1 MDHGIE
7 VIRTIDLGHEQL
19 FVFEGDR
26 GARVRVLFGAT
37 WLTEEGAV
45 GDAIIG
51 TGNEAPLHGGRTVIE
66 ALAPSRLQIIH
77 QGRRSA
83 STLARGWLR
92 HAWRP
97 LRRFVDRLQ
106 LGGAAAEPNA

>member
-19 FVFEGDR
+19 FVFEGSR
-26 GARVRVLFGAT
+26 GTRVRVLFGAT

-45 GDAIIG
+45 ADAIVGAG
-51 TGNEAPLHGGRTVIE
+51 TEAPLRGGRTVIE
-66 ALAPSRLQIIH
+66 ALAPSRLQIIDN
-77 QGRRSA
+77 GRRTASA
-83 STLARGWLR
+83 LAQGWLR

-97 LRRFVDRLQ
+97 LRRFVERLQ
-106 LGGAAAEPNA
+106 LGDTAAEPNT